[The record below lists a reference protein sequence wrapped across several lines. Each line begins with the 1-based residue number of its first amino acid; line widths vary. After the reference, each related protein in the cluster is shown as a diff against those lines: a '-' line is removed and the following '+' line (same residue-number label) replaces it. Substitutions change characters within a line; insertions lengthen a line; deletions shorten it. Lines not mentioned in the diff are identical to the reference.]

1 MAATKAT
8 MDRFPV
14 VCLGGSAGG
23 LQAYKQILRRLPAD
37 TGMAF
42 VIVSHRGIGDAHLF
56 LPVLRATTNMTVV
69 EATDGIRLEPNRVFV
84 ALPHM
89 ETITDGVV
97 LNVQARSKPRGL
109 PILVTVF
116 LLSLAKT
123 CTSRSIAIILSGIGD
138 DGSSA
143 LSAIK
148 SGGGVTFAQSD
159 AEWDGMPQEAIDT
172 GHVDFILT
180 AAGIGEH
187 LATMRSVIQ

>member
-1 MAATKAT
+1 MAATEAT
-8 MDRFPV
+8 VDRFPV

-23 LQAYKQILRRLPAD
+23 LNAYQQILRRLPAD

-42 VIVSHRGIGDAHLF
+42 VIVSHRGMANALLF
-56 LPVLRATTNMTVV
+56 LPVLRAMTNMAVV

-89 ETITDGVV
+89 ETTTDGVV
-97 LNVQARSKPRGL
+97 LNVQARSKPLGL
-109 PILVTVF
+109 PILITVF

-123 CTSRSIAIILSGIGD
+123 CTSRSIAIILSGLGD

-148 SGGGVTFAQSD
+148 SEGGVTFAQSD
-159 AEWDGMPQEAIDT
+159 AEWDAMPQEAIDT

-180 AAGIGEH
+180 AAEIGEH
-187 LATMRSVIQ
+187 LATMRSAKQ